1 MHAFCFIIEEK
12 YKYTSHFEVDLDRK
26 REIGREMGRKKME
39 KSVNACLKVLIA
51 KVLKKVHNCDFEHNV
66 KAFQ

>member
-26 REIGREMGRKKME
+26 REIGREMGSKKME
-39 KSVNACLKVLIA
+39 KSVNACLKALIA

>member
-1 MHAFCFIIEEK
+1 
-12 YKYTSHFEVDLDRK
+12 
-26 REIGREMGRKKME
+26 MGRKKME